1 MKRYIYSI
9 FLIFILCGCQKD
21 NRVYVDNISSVD
33 VFEKHEIEEKV
44 TDNRIILF
52 EDDSSDLI
60 LYAGNDDDTI
70 INILYDDE
78 VIQIEADYQ
87 NM

>member
-60 LYAGNDDDTI
+60 LYAGNDDDRI

-78 VIQIEADYQ
+78 VIQIEAEYA
-87 NM
+87 

>member
-78 VIQIEADYQ
+78 VIQIEAEYA
-87 NM
+87 

>member
-33 VFEKHEIEEKV
+33 VFEKHGIEEKV

-78 VIQIEADYQ
+78 VIQIEAEYA
-87 NM
+87 